1 MNSKAKVLHLLTEDF
16 RLRDSDNKLIA
27 RYWHNEMSGKGMN
40 PSELSAYEM
49 LCLFAESKL
58 TNPETIR
65 RMRQKLQE
73 QHKELRGKKYQER
86 KGTIQNQWR
95 KDLGY
100 ETN

>member
-1 MNSKAKVLHLLTEDF
+1 MKAKKKILDLLINKPD
-16 RLRDSDNKLIA
+16 LRDSDNKLIA
-27 RYWHNEMSGKGMN
+27 RFWYNELSGKGMK

-49 LCLFAESKL
+49 LCMFSESKL

-73 QHKELRGKKYQER
+73 EHKDLRGDKYQDR
-86 KGTIQNQWR
+86 KGTIQKQWK

>member
-1 MNSKAKVLHLLTEDF
+1 
-16 RLRDSDNKLIA
+16 
-27 RYWHNEMSGKGMN
+27 MN

-49 LCLFAESKL
+49 LCMFAESKL

-86 KGTIQNQWR
+86 KGTIQKSILEQ
-95 KDLGY
+95 LGY
-100 ETN
+100 N

>member
-1 MNSKAKVLHLLTEDF
+1 MKSKQKVLNLLMNKPE
-16 RLRDSDNKLIA
+16 LRDSDNKLIA
-27 RYWHNEMSGKGMN
+27 RFWHNEMSGKGMN

-49 LCLFAESKL
+49 LCMFAESKL

>member
-1 MNSKAKVLHLLTEDF
+1 MKAKTTIVKLLTQDV

-27 RYWHNEMSGKGMN
+27 RYWLNEMKEKGFN
-40 PSELSAYEM
+40 TNKISAYEM

-58 TNPETIR
+58 TSPETIR
-65 RMRQKLQE
+65 RYRCKLQE
-73 QHKELRGKKYQER
+73 ENKNLRGKKYQKR
-86 KGTIQNQWR
+86 KGIIQTQWR

>member
-1 MNSKAKVLHLLTEDF
+1 MKAKTTILKLLTQDP
-16 RLRDSDNKLIA
+16 RLRDSDNRLIA

-40 PSELSAYEM
+40 PSEMSAYEM
-49 LCLFAESKL
+49 LCVFAESKL

-73 QHKELRGKKYQER
+73 EHKELRGKKYQER

>member
-1 MNSKAKVLHLLTEDF
+1 MKSKQKVLSLLMNKPE
-16 RLRDSDNKLIA
+16 LRDSDNKLIA
-27 RYWHNEMSGKGMN
+27 RYWHNEMIGKGMN
-40 PSELSAYEM
+40 PSEMSAYEM

-58 TNPETIR
+58 TSPETIHRVR
-65 RMRQKLQE
+65 RKLQE
-73 QHKELRGKKYQER
+73 EYKELRGKKYQER